1 MKNLMLLGLLSL
13 FMTGCTLSFQ
23 NISTHGTASDVVD
36 QNQDANADAQL
47 DIPASVL

>member
-1 MKNLMLLGLLSL
+1 MKNLFLLGLLSL

-36 QNQDANADAQL
+36 QDQDANAEL
-47 DIPASVL
+47 DVPISPV